1 MPSESYTVANVT
13 GMNQIINVH
22 ASIKIKSKVY
32 ASVWKATS
40 IVPGLGET
48 LWIGS
53 GYFLSAGLALLGRT
67 FKIYNVLW
75 LISFGTLILLILQ
88 AKLQN
93 FICTSYFSFN
103 FGYNCEI

>member
-67 FKIYNVLW
+67 FKIYIVYLDNGYFFSRESDSKITNV
-75 LISFGTLILLILQ
+75 
-88 AKLQN
+88 
-93 FICTSYFSFN
+93 
-103 FGYNCEI
+103 

>member
-1 MPSESYTVANVT
+1 MPSKSYTVGNVT
-13 GMNQIINVH
+13 GTIQIIDVH
-22 ASIKIKSKVY
+22 ASNKIKSKVY

-67 FKIYNVLW
+67 FKIYIVYLDNGYFLETY
-75 LISFGTLILLILQ
+75 LINFVSQIAKCYFDILL
-88 AKLQN
+88 
-93 FICTSYFSFN
+93 
-103 FGYNCEI
+103 

>member
-40 IVPGLGET
+40 LVPGLGET

-93 FICTSYFSFN
+93 LILMSYFSFN
-103 FGYNCEI
+103 FGFYCQI